1 MTSLL
6 SIDMSSLTLPLD
18 DIDSTHLDL
27 DACIRQTSVSVSSS
41 QQDSVPKAHRK
52 QFKRVLKAHKT
63 AVLKRIKRIDMMGSC
78 VQLPRLS
85 YKTRVTMLETLR
97 NLPQPEQRSPEWYAQ
112 RDRMITA
119 SDFGKAL
126 KSEKA
131 RESFAKEKAK
141 PIFDRL
147 ECEAKD
153 IEYIRPLRRTGGRAC
168 QHGIMFEPVCDLIYR
183 NLCRPGAVTEEFG
196 LLPHPSIEY
205 LGASPDGI
213 CNALSSETSMVGR
226 LVEYKAPISRVIQQ
240 GLVPE
245 AYMAQMQGQLE
256 VTGLDE
262 CDYLECSLRLV
273 EESVA
278 KALVGSEHHPPEA
291 YGLIIAYTP
300 SGEDTPTYVYGPYNR
315 IDDEAAF
322 AMLDDSCI
330 PNEADV
336 MYWILDTYQ
345 LATLRRNQGWWQT
358 TLGPSLAS
366 VWSRVIDLSHKNKH
380 ALKK

>member
-6 SIDMSSLTLPLD
+6 SIDMSSLSLPLD

-27 DACIRQTSVSVSSS
+27 EACVRQTYVSISSS
-41 QQDSVPKAHRK
+41 QPDSVPKAHRK

-63 AVLKRIKRIDMMGSC
+63 AVLKRTKRIEMMGSC
-78 VQLPRLS
+78 VHSPQLS
-85 YKTRVTMLETLR
+85 YGTRVLMLDTLR

-131 RESFAKEKAK
+131 CESFAKEKAK
-141 PIFDRL
+141 PILDRL
-147 ECEAKD
+147 ECEAKGL
-153 IEYIRPLRRTGGRAC
+153 EYIRPQRRTGGRAC

-183 NLCRPGAVTEEFG
+183 HLCRPGAVTEEFG
-196 LLPHPSIEY
+196 LLPHPTIEY

-278 KALVGSEHHPPEA
+278 KALVGSEHPPEA

-300 SGEDTPTYVYGPYNR
+300 SGEDTPAYVYGPYNR

-358 TLGPSLAS
+358 TLGPALAS
-366 VWSRVIDLSHKNKH
+366 VWSRVIDLSHENKH
-380 ALKK
+380 VLKK

>member
-1 MTSLL
+1 
-6 SIDMSSLTLPLD
+6 MSSLALPLN
-18 DIDSTHLDL
+18 DIDSTPLDL
-27 DACIRQTSVSVSSS
+27 NASLQQLSVSVASAPPK
-41 QQDSVPKAHRK
+41 DSVPKAHRTR
-52 QFKRVLKAHKT
+52 FKRVLKAHKT
-63 AVLKRIKRIDMMGSC
+63 AVLKRTKRIAMMGSC
-78 VQLPRLS
+78 VHSPRLS
-85 YKTRVTMLETLR
+85 YDTRVSILETLR

-131 RESFAKEKAK
+131 RESFAKEKAT

-147 ECEAKD
+147 ECEAKGL
-153 IEYIRPLRRTGGRAC
+153 EYLRPQRRTGGRAC

-183 NLCRPGAVTEEFG
+183 HLCRPGAVTEEFG

-213 CNALSSETSMVGR
+213 CNALSSEASMVGR

-240 GLVPE
+240 GRVPE

-278 KALVGSEHHPPEA
+278 KALVASEQPPDA
-291 YGLIIAYTP
+291 YGLIIGYTS
-300 SGEDTPTYVYGPYNR
+300 SGDTTPTYVYGPFNR

-322 AMLDDSCI
+322 AMLDDSDI

-336 MYWILDTYQ
+336 MYWVLDTYQ
-345 LATLRRNQGWWQT
+345 LATVRRNQGWWQAE
-358 TLGPSLAS
+358 LGPALAS
-366 VWSRVIDLSHKNKH
+366 VWSRVIDLSHEKKH
-380 ALKK
+380 AVKK